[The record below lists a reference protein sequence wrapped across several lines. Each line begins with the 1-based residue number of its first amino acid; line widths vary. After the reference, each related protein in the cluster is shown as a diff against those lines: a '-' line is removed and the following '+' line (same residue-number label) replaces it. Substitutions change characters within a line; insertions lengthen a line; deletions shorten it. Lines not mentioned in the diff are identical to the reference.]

1 MGNHL
6 LQGLQESVASGR
18 EGSRNGWPDA
28 GNRQVSWLLPGDDLR
43 GFSCGRQCGR
53 IALVGFTMSDLAN
66 SRRVRQKRPRIKLD
80 SEEYTI
86 VRNLVLERDGW
97 RCQECGSMKNLQV
110 LPRAPAAQVEAQQ
123 SSFRRAGFSL
133 LAVAR
138 LIRILADECG
148 KNSH

>member
-6 LQGLQESVASGR
+6 LQGPQESVASGR
-18 EGSRNGWPDA
+18 EGSLNGWPDA
-28 GNRQVSWLLPGDDLR
+28 GIRQVSWLLPGDDLR

-53 IALVGFTMSDLAN
+53 IALAGFAMSDSAN

-110 LPRAPAAQVEAQQ
+110 LPRAPAAQPRPNKAH
-123 SSFRRAGFSL
+123 F
-133 LAVAR
+133 
-138 LIRILADECG
+138 
-148 KNSH
+148 